1 MKEHI
6 KMFNNNT
13 KDILDGLR
21 EPMWKGTILNT
32 SPLIQIPTDPDEL
45 AVLLD
50 TYSRDWAENLLFL
63 SNLAKKFGIPLD
75 TVSVSEK
82 VLELIGEE

>member
-1 MKEHI
+1 MCQEYMNKVYRGDVV
-6 KMFNNNT
+6 FT
-13 KDILDGLR
+13 PTL
-21 EPMWKGTILNT
+21 
-32 SPLIQIPTDPDEL
+32 QIPTDPDEL

-50 TYSRDWAENLLFL
+50 TYSRDWGENLLFL